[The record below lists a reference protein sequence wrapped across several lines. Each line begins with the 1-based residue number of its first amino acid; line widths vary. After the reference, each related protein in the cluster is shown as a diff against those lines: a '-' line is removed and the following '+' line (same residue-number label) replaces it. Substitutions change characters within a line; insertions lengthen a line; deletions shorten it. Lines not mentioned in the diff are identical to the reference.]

1 MATSTDIKL
10 STLAYVIVYVK
21 DTKKSLPFYRD
32 VLGMKVKFED
42 NGWVEMETGAVTLAL
57 HADEK
62 HKVEHAVGPVPVFS
76 VEDIYAAYEGLKNK
90 GVKFDKELQVVC
102 EGEEGKVGKSADF
115 RDPDGNRLS
124 VFGYAKE

>member
-21 DTKKSLPFYRD
+21 DTKKALAFYRD
-32 VLGMKVKFED
+32 VLGMKVRFDD

-62 HKVEHAVGPVPVFS
+62 HKVDQAVGPVPVFS

-124 VFGYAKE
+124 VFGYAKK